1 MTAIMVMLFAS
12 FALLF
17 AAVLWFIHKR
27 FNNQARIIVRRVKEL
42 SRDPKKG
49 GGAENVPFIVRN
61 DQLSRIPVLNR
72 ILGKLDV
79 SKRLHSLLDQA
90 GSKMQVGQ
98 FVLLSSVL
106 AAVGCLAG
114 LKSSNAVLRIAL
126 PLIMAAL
133 PLMQVRMQRA
143 RRLRAFIRAF
153 PDTIDMMTS
162 AIRAGHAF
170 NQAMQLVGDEAPDPV
185 GVEFKRT
192 FEQHN
197 LGINLR
203 EALMNLAGRVDS
215 LDLRLF
221 ITAILLQ
228 RETGGNLTEILE
240 KISYTIRERFKLIGQ
255 IKTYTAQGRM
265 SAMIVG
271 SLPVG
276 FMLIISSL
284 NPGYLKPLFEDKL
297 GHLFIVV
304 SGFLQVLGFIIINKI
319 VRIKYQ

>member
-1 MTAIMVMLFAS
+1 MTVMMVMLFVS

-17 AAVLWFIHKR
+17 AAVLWFIYKR
-27 FNNQARIIVRRVKEL
+27 VNNQARIIVKRVKDL
-42 SRDPKKG
+42 SRDPKKS

-61 DQLSRIPVLNR
+61 DQLSKIPVLNK
-72 ILGKLDV
+72 ILEKLDV
-79 SKRLHSLLDQA
+79 SKSLRSLLDQA

-98 FVLLSSVL
+98 FVLLSCVL

-114 LKSSNAVLRIAL
+114 LKSPNAVLRLAL

-271 SLPVG
+271 SLPIA
-276 FMLIISSL
+276 FMLIISAL

-297 GHLFIVV
+297 GHLFVVV